1 MELHNLKP
9 AKGSIK
15 SKKRTLGRGEG
26 SKKEVHL
33 LEVIKGQNHVQDI
46 QRK

>member
-9 AKGSIK
+9 AKGSVK
-15 SKKRTLGRGEG
+15 SKKRSLVEEKDQ
-26 SKKEVHL
+26 KKEAHQP
-33 LEVIKGQNHVQDI
+33 EVIKGQNHVQDI